1 MKRVV
6 FTALV
11 AGFVLLAASAAH
23 ADNVFIGLG
32 ANGGAPGVVAASA
45 TGAASLPPSLIVGWT
60 VSATVFGTPPA
71 GPEPNLEGFTVDASD
86 TSGGISSLQIYITE
100 GSLSSPT
107 GIHTIINRTTTNM
120 QLSRITSVT

>member
-11 AGFVLLAASAAH
+11 AGLALLLASAAH
-23 ADNVFIGLG
+23 ADDVFIGLG
-32 ANGGAPGVVAASA
+32 ANGLAPGVVGEIA
-45 TGAASLPPSLIVGWT
+45 TGAAAVPPSLIVGWT
-60 VSATVFGTPPA
+60 VSATVFGTAPA
-71 GPEPNLEGFTVDASD
+71 GPEPNLEGCTVDASD

-107 GIHTIINRTTTNM
+107 
-120 QLSRITSVT
+120 